1 MFKRCCAE
9 GGQVK
14 DPSKANTELIT
25 ENAFLKQQ
33 IKELEQRE
41 TDLRKAQGSLQ
52 ETKEKYHSLFE
63 NAIEGIFETTADG
76 RLLSANPALA
86 HIFGYASPA
95 DLMASVTDIGKQF
108 YISREERDDQLRL
121 IDERGEQ
128 TNFEARLQRKDGST
142 CWVSINARL
151 VRNDAGEPLHYEGFM
166 SDITLRKQEQEQ
178 ESILSLQHFSRSTYD
193 ALLFNICVVDKDGT
207 IQSVNHAWREFAEA
221 NPPCPPNHWLGSNY
235 FDICRNAG
243 GNDAEE
249 ANSFAEGIRAVLHGE
264 REQFML
270 EYPCHSPT
278 EKRWFIG
285 RATRLPGI
293 EPVHMVV
300 AHENITERKIAELH
314 RDQQLVFAKALNEI
328 DEVIITNDNSEDTLE
343 NTNCIIGKTLQLD
356 RALIYDVSFEK
367 NRITGLCEWLK
378 TDHPDIAPTKNEYPL
393 DMFLSPFTEIR
404 KTKKHLESHFNTV
417 NEHFIEDGSGK
428 ILHEQMNIKSLIWYP
443 FAFDEHGY
451 YAFTLNQILEQ
462 RNWTQEE
469 IAFLGSA
476 AKQVSLA
483 LIKIRL
489 LEERKH
495 AEEALQK
502 AHDELEQRVVERTKK
517 LEESEEH
524 FRAIADYTYDW
535 ESWVGSDGKL
545 IWVNPGVE
553 RLTGY
558 SVEECLAMS
567 DFPTPIFDESD
578 HERMT
583 RIFTEVVQG
592 ASYSKV
598 QFCIR
603 CKDGGTKWGEVSC
616 QPIYNASGTNIGHRS
631 SVRDITERRQAEA
644 ALPESE
650 EQYRILFESASD
662 ALFLNALDTGLVIN
676 ANRIATELYGYD
688 RDELLTKKSSELS
701 AEPEETQRRINEAR
715 TIPDQL
721 IKIPM
726 RLHRKKDGTVFP
738 VDITARTISVKGR
751 PILFSAVRD
760 ITERKHM
767 EEELL
772 RVQKLESLGIL
783 AGGIAH
789 DFNNLMTVVLGNV
802 QLAMM
807 GLPANHISYPLL
819 RVVLQS
825 VEQTKDLTSRLI
837 TFSKGGYPVK
847 QISDVSGVLQKVIR
861 KMVKGT
867 GVRVAFDIEKDL
879 WSAKV
884 DENQIRQVFYNL
896 TMNAI
901 EAMPEDGTLTVQA
914 GNTEIDNTNSL
925 PLREGSYLRIVF
937 ADNGKGIAE
946 ENLVRI
952 FDPYFTTKGMGAN
965 KGVGLGL
972 SVCYSVLEKHDGHI
986 AVTSKP
992 EEGTAFTLYLPIL
1005 AEKAHTAKIEQT
1017 AFSSSSNR
1025 VLIMEDEIHVRT
1037 LERAFLE
1044 ELGFEVTETGDGQE
1058 AIDRYK
1064 EALLLNNRFGLVI
1077 LDLTVRDGMGGQL
1090 TMEELLK
1097 EDPSV
1102 KAIITSGYV
1111 DEPVVEHY
1119 KDYGF
1124 QGALGKPFSLEEFGE
1139 MVKMVIGTEP

>member
-1 MFKRCCAE
+1 
-9 GGQVK
+9 
-14 DPSKANTELIT
+14 
-25 ENAFLKQQ
+25 
-33 IKELEQRE
+33 
-41 TDLRKAQGSLQ
+41 
-52 ETKEKYHSLFE
+52 
-63 NAIEGIFETTADG
+63 
-76 RLLSANPALA
+76 
-86 HIFGYASPA
+86 
-95 DLMASVTDIGKQF
+95 
-108 YISREERDDQLRL
+108 
-121 IDERGEQ
+121 
-128 TNFEARLQRKDGST
+128 
-142 CWVSINARL
+142 
-151 VRNDAGEPLHYEGFM
+151 
-166 SDITLRKQEQEQ
+166 
-178 ESILSLQHFSRSTYD
+178 
-193 ALLFNICVVDKDGT
+193 
-207 IQSVNHAWREFAEA
+207 
-221 NPPCPPNHWLGSNY
+221 
-235 FDICRNAG
+235 
-243 GNDAEE
+243 
-249 ANSFAEGIRAVLHGE
+249 
-264 REQFML
+264 
-270 EYPCHSPT
+270 
-278 EKRWFIG
+278 
-285 RATRLPGI
+285 
-293 EPVHMVV
+293 
-300 AHENITERKIAELH
+300 
-314 RDQQLVFAKALNEI
+314 
-328 DEVIITNDNSEDTLE
+328 
-343 NTNCIIGKTLQLD
+343 
-356 RALIYDVSFEK
+356 
-367 NRITGLCEWLK
+367 
-378 TDHPDIAPTKNEYPL
+378 
-393 DMFLSPFTEIR
+393 
-404 KTKKHLESHFNTV
+404 
-417 NEHFIEDGSGK
+417 
-428 ILHEQMNIKSLIWYP
+428 
-443 FAFDEHGY
+443 
-451 YAFTLNQILEQ
+451 
-462 RNWTQEE
+462 
-469 IAFLGSA
+469 
-476 AKQVSLA
+476 
-483 LIKIRL
+483 
-489 LEERKH
+489 
-495 AEEALQK
+495 
-502 AHDELEQRVVERTKK
+502 
-517 LEESEEH
+517 
-524 FRAIADYTYDW
+524 
-535 ESWVGSDGKL
+535 
-545 IWVNPGVE
+545 
-553 RLTGY
+553 
-558 SVEECLAMS
+558 
-567 DFPTPIFDESD
+567 
-578 HERMT
+578 
-583 RIFTEVVQG
+583 
-592 ASYSKV
+592 
-598 QFCIR
+598 
-603 CKDGGTKWGEVSC
+603 
-616 QPIYNASGTNIGHRS
+616 
-631 SVRDITERRQAEA
+631 
-644 ALPESE
+644 
-650 EQYRILFESASD
+650 
-662 ALFLNALDTGLVIN
+662 
-676 ANRIATELYGYD
+676 
-688 RDELLTKKSSELS
+688 
-701 AEPEETQRRINEAR
+701 
-715 TIPDQL
+715 
-721 IKIPM
+721 M